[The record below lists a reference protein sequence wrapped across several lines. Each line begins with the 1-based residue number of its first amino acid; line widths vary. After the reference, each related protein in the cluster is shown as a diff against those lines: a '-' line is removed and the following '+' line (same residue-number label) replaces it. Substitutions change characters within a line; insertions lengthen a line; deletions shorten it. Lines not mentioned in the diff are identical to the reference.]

1 MGPSRSVCVYAV
13 TEPTEADD
21 ARSGA
26 YRVKEITVPGSY
38 IYNDEFDRAIE
49 LVATQQIAVADLTIT
64 ISPLP
69 DALTAFDAL
78 HADEIMKALIGP
90 GA

>member
-1 MGPSRSVCVYAV
+1 
-13 TEPTEADD
+13 
-21 ARSGA
+21 
-26 YRVKEITVPGSY
+26 VPGSY